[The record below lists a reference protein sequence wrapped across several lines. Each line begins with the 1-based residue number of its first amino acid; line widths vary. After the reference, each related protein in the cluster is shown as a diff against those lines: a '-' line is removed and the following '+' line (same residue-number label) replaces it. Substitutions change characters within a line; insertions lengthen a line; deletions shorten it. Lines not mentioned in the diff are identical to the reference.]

1 MNEKAKKVI
10 IPGPMISLHSASKL
24 ISYLVKAKLYPI
36 EQTVGSFKCSG
47 KRCQTCLNV
56 NKMDTF
62 TSTTTGETYKKTH
75 LFNCNCKFLVYLH
88 TCKVCLKQYVGQTV
102 EEFR

>member
-1 MNEKAKKVI
+1 MNEEAKKVI
-10 IPGPMISLHSASKL
+10 IPGPMISLHSARKL
-24 ISYLVKAKLYPI
+24 ISYLVKAKIYPI

-62 TSTTTGETYKKTH
+62 TSTTTGETYKKTIS
-75 LFNCNCKFLVYLH
+75 LIVIANVLCISILVRS
-88 TCKVCLKQYVGQTV
+88 V
-102 EEFR
+102 

>member
-10 IPGPMISLHSASKL
+10 IPGPMISLHSATKL
-24 ISYLVKAKLYPI
+24 ISYMVKAKTCPI

-47 KRCQTCLNV
+47 KRCQTCLNM

-62 TSTTTGETYKKTH
+62 TSTTTGDTYKKPISLIVTANV
-75 LFNCNCKFLVYLH
+75 LCISILVRS
-88 TCKVCLKQYVGQTV
+88 V
-102 EEFR
+102 